1 MLQAMKWIYCIILI
15 IALWSCR
22 SVKYVPVESTAD
34 SIVVEKLVEVQLPPD
49 SATIRALL
57 ECDENGKVVLS
68 WLDVANSKNAKAM
81 ITIDSLGN
89 LLAKMKTQPDTI
101 YKTSKEV
108 TVTKE
113 VKVPYP
119 VEKEL
124 TRWQQIKLE
133 LGGWAF
139 GIIIAFALIILG
151 WLIYNSRKK

>member
-1 MLQAMKWIYCIILI
+1 MGVHH
-15 IALWSCR
+15 IADVNNMFMSER
-22 SVKYVPVESTAD
+22 EIRT

-68 WLDVANSKNAKAM
+68 WLDIANSKNAQAQLA
-81 ITIDSLGN
+81 IDSLGN
-89 LLAKMKTQPDTI
+89 LLAKMRTKPDTI
-101 YKTSKEV
+101 YKPSKEV

-124 TRWQQIKLE
+124 TRWQQMKLE

-139 GIIIAFALIILG
+139 GIIITAALVIVG
-151 WLIYNSRKK
+151 WLVCKSRKK